1 MGQQINI
8 REISMDDARAIHE
21 IRKAISAEDADFEFT
36 KNIEHQHLGSNG
48 KASLVAE
55 VDGNV
60 IGYIFST
67 TLYAGFGIKRSA
79 WIMAIGVYPEYMG
92 QGIGLQLAEKVC
104 EIYREKGIKNIY
116 SSVRW
121 DSTDVLSFFKK
132 LGFERSEFINLKRR
146 L

>member
-1 MGQQINI
+1 
-8 REISMDDARAIHE
+8 MDDAKAIHE
-21 IRKAISAEDADFEFT
+21 IRMAISEEDTDFNFT
-36 KNIEHQHLGSNG
+36 KNIEHQHLDTDG

-55 VDGNV
+55 IDGKV
-60 IGYIFST
+60 VGYIFST

-79 WIMAIGVYPEYMG
+79 WIMAIGVFPEYMG

-104 EIYREKGIKNIY
+104 EIFKEKGIENIY

-121 DSTDVLSFFKK
+121 DSTDILSFFKK
-132 LGFERSEFINLKRR
+132 LGFERSVFINLKRR